1 MKILLIEDE
10 VKLAEYLRKGLG
22 EVGYVVDV
30 AHNGVDGLHMA
41 LEGGHDLLV
50 LDAMLPGIDG
60 FSLLTAFR
68 KTRQTPVLMLTARV
82 SVEDRVLGLQ
92 TGADDYL
99 VKPLPSKVDAGFSV
113 NSSAIETEDS
123 WTRMRPK
130 NASKFQMRFLE
141 NTY

>member
-113 NSSAIETEDS
+113 NSRAIETEDS